1 MKRARVAFAALVV
14 TVVAGVLGAGAWVG
28 ERAKLRVAEARSK
41 PIAATGAIAL
51 PVAEGIAALAADVSG
66 WAAHARG
73 IDRVE
78 LRVAGRVLRAR
89 SSEPRAGS
97 ASSTSPGRVA
107 FRWHGALPVLP
118 PGRHPLEVW
127 AISRAGDATL
137 LGRRSV
143 VALAPSSPASAG
155 ADRPFYFLL
164 AYSGTS
170 YGGARG
176 VDSEYAAYQS
186 ATFRTGVTVPILYM
200 RTTRG
205 RAEDWVFDPA
215 FDARAKCGSRN
226 IADDSLDEVISQAIA
241 RRLPTM
247 FVLNGGIWADSGCD
261 VPDQDLNDHLE
272 RDPLNCQWTQD
283 DAVFADDHLKNLSGS
298 VDSPELARSLTYNAY
313 ASEVRRYKRRNL
325 MAAAQR
331 IAVFAKAHPDLFV
344 GVTLD
349 ADTYMNPFFDGQ
361 QWFDYNPGTL
371 RQFRHWL
378 RGTGPYA
385 GDASEGVPDLSAHR
399 RATPLTLVEVN
410 RLAKRRWRH
419 WDEVDAPRRFPGSP
433 RDGLGPNDVAYW
445 DDPWFA
451 EWDVFRKHLVAR
463 HYDDLASWAHEAGID
478 SSRIF
483 SAQGFSAPYGRNRP
497 FALRVASTG
506 QNYDS
511 AGMSLEGAK
520 PAHGHLGAI
529 LYGRAAENDVPTE
542 NGQSLFW
549 NFAHVDNA
557 WGIVELSIA
566 ALNRPEHLPSYDKA
580 YRAFRDAFNF
590 DARLITV
597 MAWNGMRG
605 TEAGK
610 PGYRAYTSWRDTEP
624 EEAMRDFAVSHA
636 NVPAGSR
643 LWTFGSPRLASD
655 DGWTVDGGR
664 AVPSKGSLVIE
675 GAARRVVMLSPPG
688 QWIRPGVHR
697 RLRVQM
703 LEGDASIEQ
712 VSVFVRPLA
721 GGDWL
726 RVGAAAQPG
735 LGDGMDVPLQ
745 WPDTA
750 GTAGQQ
756 LRLDFVAARPIGRYA
771 INRIALLPE
780 RR

>member
-1 MKRARVAFAALVV
+1 MRGARVALAALVALAIV
-14 TVVAGVLGAGAWVG
+14 GAGAWVG
-28 ERAKLRVAEARSK
+28 ERARVRVADARTH
-41 PIAATGAIAL
+41 PIAATGAIET
-51 PVAEGIAALAADVSG
+51 PSAEGIPAGEVEISG

-73 IDRVE
+73 IERVE
-78 LRVAGRVLRAR
+78 LRVAGHVLRAR
-89 SSEPRAGS
+89 HGEPRDG
-97 ASSTSPGRVA
+97 VA
-107 FRWHGALPVLP
+107 PSHFDANVGFRWRGTMPSLS

-127 AISRAGDATL
+127 AVSRAGEATL

-143 VALAPSSPASAG
+143 VVLPTSSTAERSAI
-155 ADRPFYFLL
+155 DRPFYFLL

-170 YGGARG
+170 YGGAKEA
-176 VDSEYAAYQS
+176 DTEYAAYQS

-205 RAEDWVFDPA
+205 RAGDWVFDPD
-215 FDARAKCGSRN
+215 FDARTKCGVRN
-226 IADDSLDEVISQAIA
+226 LADDSLNEVIAQSIA
-241 RRLPTM
+241 KRLPTM

-261 VPDQDLNDHLE
+261 VPDHDLNDHLE
-272 RDPLNCQWTQD
+272 RTPLNCQWTQD

-298 VDSPELARSLTYNAY
+298 IDSPELARSLTYNVY

-331 IAVFAKAHPDLFV
+331 IAAFARAHPDLFV

-371 RQFRHWL
+371 RQFRDWL
-378 RGTGPYA
+378 RTSGPYA
-385 GDASEGVPDLSAHR
+385 GDTREGVPDLSAHR
-399 RATPLTLVEVN
+399 RDKPLTLAEVN
-410 RLAKRRWRH
+410 RLAKRNWRS

-433 RDGLGPNDVAYW
+433 RDALGPSDTAYW
-445 DDPWFA
+445 DDPWFGQ
-451 EWDVFRKHLVAR
+451 WDVFRKHVIAL
-463 HYDDLASWAHEAGID
+463 HYEDLATWTSEAGID
-478 SSRIF
+478 ASRIF

-542 NGQSLFW
+542 NGRSLFW
-549 NFAHVDNA
+549 NFANVDRG

-566 ALNRPEHLPSYDKA
+566 ALNRPEHVPTYDRA

-605 TEAGK
+605 SEAGK
-610 PGYRAYTSWRDTEP
+610 PGYRAYTSWRETAP

-636 NVPAGSR
+636 NVPPGSR

-655 DGWTVDGGR
+655 DGWTVEGGKAIAR
-664 AVPSKGSLVIE
+664 NESLAVQ
-675 GAARRVVMLSPPG
+675 GAAQRVVLVSPRD
-688 QWIRPGVHR
+688 QWIRPDVHR
-697 RLRVQM
+697 RLRMHLSDGSKAVR
-703 LEGDASIEQ
+703 EVA
-712 VSVFVRPLA
+712 VSVRLA
-721 GGDWL
+721 KGGDWV
-726 RVGAAAQPG
+726 RVASADRAAPEGAFDLSLAWPNDSGPASQVRVEITGAAAI
-735 LGDGMDVPLQ
+735 GDLAV
-745 WPDTA
+745 
-750 GTAGQQ
+750 
-756 LRLDFVAARPIGRYA
+756 RRV
-771 INRIALLPE
+771 ALL
-780 RR
+780 R

>member
-1 MKRARVAFAALVV
+1 MRRARVALAALVALA
-14 TVVAGVLGAGAWVG
+14 VVGAGAWVG
-28 ERAKLRVAEARSK
+28 ERARMRAAEANHDHV
-41 PIAATGAIAL
+41 GASI
-51 PVAEGIAALAADVSG
+51 
-66 WAAHARG
+66 
-73 IDRVE
+73 
-78 LRVAGRVLRAR
+78 
-89 SSEPRAGS
+89 
-97 ASSTSPGRVA
+97 
-107 FRWHGALPVLP
+107 
-118 PGRHPLEVW
+118 
-127 AISRAGDATL
+127 
-137 LGRRSV
+137 
-143 VALAPSSPASAG
+143 

-164 AYSGTS
+164 AYSGTG
-170 YGGARG
+170 YGGAKD
-176 VDSEYAAYQS
+176 VDTEYAAYQS

-205 RAEDWVFDPA
+205 RAEDWVFDPD
-215 FDARAKCGSRN
+215 FDAGAKCGTRN
-226 IADDSLDEVISQAIA
+226 IADDSLNEVIAQAIA
-241 RRLPTM
+241 KRLPTM

-272 RDPLNCQWTQD
+272 RTPLNCQWTQD

-298 VDSPELARSLTYNAY
+298 IDSPELARSLTYNVY

-325 MAAAQR
+325 MAAAER
-331 IAVFAKAHPDLFV
+331 IAAFARMHPDLFV

-385 GDASEGVPDLSAHR
+385 GEVAEGIPDLSAHR
-399 RATPLTLVEVN
+399 REKPLTLDEVN
-410 RLAKRRWRH
+410 RLAKRNWRT
-419 WDEVDAPRRFPGSP
+419 WEEVDAPRRFPGSP
-433 RDGLGPNDVAYW
+433 RDGLGPADTAYW

-451 EWDVFRKHLVAR
+451 EWDVFRKHVIAR
-463 HYDDLASWAHEAGID
+463 HYDDLARWANDAGIE

-497 FALRVASTG
+497 FALRVNSTG

-542 NGQSLFW
+542 NGRSLFW
-549 NFAHVDNA
+549 NFANVDDA

-566 ALNRPEHLPSYDKA
+566 ALNRPEHVPTYDRA

-605 TEAGK
+605 SEAGR
-610 PGYRAYTSWRDTEP
+610 PGYRAYTSWRETAP
-624 EEAMRDFAVSHA
+624 EDAMRDFAVSHA
-636 NVPAGSR
+636 NIPAGSR
-643 LWTFGSPRLASD
+643 LWTFGSPRHASD
-655 DGWTVDGGR
+655 DGWKVEGGS
-664 AVPSKGSLVIE
+664 AVARNGSLAVE
-675 GAARRVVMLSPPG
+675 NATTRVVMMSPPD
-688 QWIRPGVHR
+688 QWIRPTVHR
-697 RLRVQM
+697 RLRVNVS
-703 LEGDASIEQ
+703 EGRESISDVE
-712 VSVFVRPLA
+712 VFVRPA
-721 GGDWL
+721 RGGDWILAGRASGTL
-726 RVGAAAQPG
+726 RA
-735 LGDGMDVPLQ
+735 DGVDVTLQ
-745 WPDTA
+745 WPDNA
-750 GTAGQQ
+750 GAAGE
-756 LRLDFVAARPIGRYA
+756 LRIDFIAARPIGRYS
-771 INRIALLPE
+771 IERIALLPE